1 MNDAPSR
8 TSAQRVAIA
17 VFSRAPIPGEA
28 KTRLIPL
35 LGPEAAADLQSLLIA
50 RAVGTAVAAEVGPVT
65 LWCAPHCEH
74 AVFATTR
81 DAFHVELV
89 AQRGTDLG
97 ARMFDAFEQL
107 CRRGPTLIIGTDC
120 PALTSADLRA
130 AAEALTQSD
139 DAVLKP
145 AEDGGYVLIGL
156 RYPVRS
162 LFHAIPWGDDSV
174 MTITR
179 ERLRGAGLRWRE
191 LSTSW
196 DVDRPADLERLD
208 ASGLLE
214 NRRQS
219 LVAAT
224 HGKESRIVPR
234 SASSWPNRQ

>member
-1 MNDAPSR
+1 MRDALSR

-17 VFSRAPIPGEA
+17 VFSRAPIPGEV
-28 KTRLIPL
+28 KTRLIPQ
-35 LGPEAAADLQSLLIA
+35 LGPEGAADLQSLLIA
-50 RAVGTAVAAEVGPVT
+50 RAVGTAVAAEVGSVT
-65 LWCAPHCEH
+65 LWCTPHCEH
-74 AVFATTR
+74 PVFATSR

-97 ARMFDAFEQL
+97 ARMLDAFEQL
-107 CRRGPTLIIGTDC
+107 CRRGPTLVIGTDC

-156 RYPVRS
+156 RYPVLS

-179 ERLRGAGLRWRE
+179 GRLRGARLRWRE

-208 ASGLLE
+208 ASGLLG
-214 NRRQS
+214 NLVLQLAS
-219 LVAAT
+219 LA
-224 HGKESRIVPR
+224 GGRCKGEK
-234 SASSWPNRQ
+234 